1 MSLWTPGGE
10 HQVPREEPNPAA
22 TPTGTGASPANPAA
36 EVSPEDLLAALSPE
50 DRAQL
55 EAMAPEERARAEQML
70 MEMAGVQ
77 QQMAETPAAVVV
89 ANHAMGLYELA
100 TIHLRQAPPN
110 FGEAQVAID
119 GFAALVDTLRGKLGA
134 DEATLTN
141 ALDQLQ
147 MAFVQLKGAPEGTA
161 IGEPPADQP

>member
-10 HQVPREEPNPAA
+10 HEVPRDQPS
-22 TPTGTGASPANPAA
+22 TSSPAEPADPSGA
-36 EVSPEDLLAALSPE
+36 RGPVTADLLAALSPE

-55 EAMAPEERARAEQML
+55 AAMPPEERERAEAML
-70 MEMAGVQ
+70 LEMAQVQ

-100 TIHLRQAPPN
+100 TIHLRQQPPN

-119 GFAALVDTLRGKLGA
+119 AFAALVGAVEGKLGP
-134 DEATLTN
+134 DEATLN
-141 ALDQLQ
+141 DALNQLK
-147 MAFVQLKGAPEGTA
+147 MAFVQLRAAVEGQTSA
-161 IGEPPADQP
+161 DQPPADA